1 MYSGHFDG
9 ASRGNP
15 GEAGAGAVLYNEE
28 GHMVWQKFAYL
39 GSQTNNEAE
48 YGGLLL
54 LLREIQL
61 RGIKKIVIRGDS
73 RLVICQMKKEWKVNS
88 PHLKEL
94 WEEAQSLLKGCQA
107 TFEWVPRKENS
118 NADLLSNKAID
129 EHSGK
134 AVLKADLNA
143 VRLERITPT
152 IFIAHGSEDY
162 AVDILHRACT
172 CPAFVNRK
180 QCKHLEAALRKLEQK
195 PSFD

>member
-1 MYSGHFDG
+1 MAVTTMYSGHFDG

-73 RLVICQMKKEWKVNS
+73 RLVICQMKK
-88 PHLKEL
+88 
-94 WEEAQSLLKGCQA
+94 
-107 TFEWVPRKENS
+107 
-118 NADLLSNKAID
+118 
-129 EHSGK
+129 SG
-134 AVLKADLNA
+134 
-143 VRLERITPT
+143 RSMP
-152 IFIAHGSEDY
+152 Y
-162 AVDILHRACT
+162 
-172 CPAFVNRK
+172 
-180 QCKHLEAALRKLEQK
+180 
-195 PSFD
+195 

>member
-1 MYSGHFDG
+1 MAVTTMYSGHFDG

-88 PHLKEL
+88 PHLK
-94 WEEAQSLLKGCQA
+94 
-107 TFEWVPRKENS
+107 
-118 NADLLSNKAID
+118 AID

-134 AVLKADLNA
+134 AVLKADENA